1 MKLFIGL
8 MAAATILVP
17 ASPILCQTASAPAL
31 DPFTIDDLLSQEGV
45 GNIRISPDSRW
56 VVVERQAPWNTASTY
71 KYDQYT
77 ETLLSRLEVFSA
89 TDGGR
94 RPCQSVLCFGPR
106 LPRPRWRSADRSS
119 GGAQGERSEPPQRS
133 EGPR

>member
-94 RPCQSVLCFGPR
+94 RHTIEEPGHSAGFASGPFSPSGASMVVYR
-106 LPRPRWRSADRSS
+106 LSDPRAS
-119 GGAQGERSEPPQRS
+119 GD
-133 EGPR
+133 